1 MLLFPNGNLWIQ
13 ETPNTGSRNL
23 REQDSTVPTDAD
35 PSTAVSVS
43 ADRRGR
49 KSLSRDATNLVAVDG
64 DILHSAQKRDPSL
77 DAAQDPVVFDGGED
91 VVVGRNRCCVPE
103 TPATAARHD
112 VPDLFERDLDLV
124 EPTRDPGGPT
134 GQKSSAVLK
143 AGVSSRP
150 DDWVSRLMSQPASEC
165 WAKVFNND
173 ATPTLAVLDR
183 LLHPAE
189 TAVIHGKSY
198 RIKDQIENS
207 EVGALTRSIRGRRP
221 PSWYRP
227 FAFAPGNTHGFSNCQ
242 NQSDFSLTSA
252 IGETRARKKPASFV
266 ATPNKVWFV
275 PAASKGRP

>member
-1 MLLFPNGNLWIQ
+1 MENERSGQPNRGVLLSSPPAASCHAFVPERESLDQ
-13 ETPNTGSRNL
+13 ETPNTGSRTL

-35 PSTAVSVS
+35 PSTAVSVG

-49 KSLSRDATNLVAVDG
+49 KSLSRDATDLVAVDG
-64 DILHSAQKRDPSL
+64 DILHSAQKRDPGL
-77 DAAQDPVVFDGGED
+77 DAAAQDPVVFDGGED
-91 VVVGRNRCCVPE
+91 VVVGRNHCCVPE
-103 TPATAARHD
+103 TPTTAARHD

-134 GQKSSAVLK
+134 GQKSSAVLR

-150 DDWVSRLMSQPASEC
+150 DDWVSRLMSQPASKC

-189 TAVIHGKSY
+189 TAVIDGKSY

-221 PSWYRP
+221 PVG
-227 FAFAPGNTHGFSNCQ
+227 AVL
-242 NQSDFSLTSA
+242 SLSPQEIHMVFQT
-252 IGETRARKKPASFV
+252 ARISRI
-266 ATPNKVWFV
+266 
-275 PAASKGRP
+275 SR